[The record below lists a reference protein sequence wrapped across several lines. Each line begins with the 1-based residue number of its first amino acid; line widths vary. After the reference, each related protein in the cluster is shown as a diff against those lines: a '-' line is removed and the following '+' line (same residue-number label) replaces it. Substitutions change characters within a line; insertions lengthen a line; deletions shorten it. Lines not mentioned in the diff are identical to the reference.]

1 MHMNE
6 LHERSSNL
14 YHYQSGAF
22 CWILCKSKSVDFFV
36 KAEEK
41 STSIYIVVDIFT
53 CRSTLLRLIEAIDPQ
68 RRELLDRIGRERKLW
83 KGIEMCLLDHH
94 TGD

>member
-6 LHERSSNL
+6 LHKRSSNL

-22 CWILCKSKSVDFFV
+22 CWILCKSESVDFFV
-36 KAEEK
+36 KAEGER
-41 STSIYIVVDIFT
+41 SSIYIVVDIFT